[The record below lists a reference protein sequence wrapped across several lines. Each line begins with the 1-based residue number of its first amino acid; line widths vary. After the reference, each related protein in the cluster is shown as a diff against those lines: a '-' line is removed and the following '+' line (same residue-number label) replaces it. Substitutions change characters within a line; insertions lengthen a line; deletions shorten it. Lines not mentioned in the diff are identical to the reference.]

1 MNDDINSNEET
12 EESSYGRALRQMVYP
27 IAPQKST
34 LEKIIDVKQLIFE
47 HLNISIHDME
57 PSLFG
62 EYTAKSDDGHDVNI
76 YLSGFGDVCFSFENI
91 ITLDNGIVS
100 SALKSP
106 IIQTMLNDV
115 NQYLGITESFRLT
128 NDHIEY
134 LPVLPNVKP
143 WLVFKYIKE
152 TNSITIQV
160 SFKIS
165 LRTTGEAY
173 YLTTKQTAIQH
184 FYDPSGFNCIYSITG
199 ESITNDIQHY
209 KERMMNVW
217 ELTKDCQEID
227 YKRLGLLSDMISI

>member
-1 MNDDINSNEET
+1 MTDDIKVNEET
-12 EESSYGRALRQMVYP
+12 EESSYGRALRQLVYP

-34 LEKIIDVKQLIFE
+34 LEQIMDVKQLIFE

-57 PSLFG
+57 PSVFG
-62 EYTAKSDDGHDVNI
+62 EFTAKSDDGHAVNI
-76 YLSGFGDVCFSFENI
+76 YLTDFGDVCFAFDNI

-100 SALKSP
+100 SALKSTA
-106 IIQTMLNDV
+106 IQTMLKDV
-115 NQYLGITESFRLT
+115 NQYLDVTESFRLS
-128 NDHIEY
+128 NDNIVY

-165 LRTTGEAY
+165 LRTTGDAY
-173 YLTTKQTAIQH
+173 YLTTKQVAIQH

-217 ELTKDCQEID
+217 ELTEDGQEID

>member
-1 MNDDINSNEET
+1 MTDAIKSNEEQ
-12 EESSYGRALRQMVYP
+12 EESSYGRALREFVFTP
-27 IAPQKST
+27 EPQKST
-34 LEKIIDVKQLIFE
+34 REKVMDVKQLIFE
-47 HLNISIHDME
+47 HLNISIHNME

-76 YLSGFGDVCFSFENI
+76 YLSGFGDVCFAFDNI

-106 IIQTMLNDV
+106 IIQTMLKDV

-128 NDHIEY
+128 NDHIEH

-143 WLVFKYIKE
+143 WLVFKYMKE

-165 LRTTGEAY
+165 LRSTGEAY

-184 FYDPSGFNCIYSITG
+184 FYEPSGFNCIYSITG
-199 ESITNDIQHY
+199 DSITNDIQHY
-209 KERMMNVW
+209 KERMLNVW
-217 ELTKDCQEID
+217 GLNEDGQEID
-227 YKRLGLLSDMISI
+227 YKRLGVLSDMISI